1 MCIIIISIKKTQQL
15 QTRVLNNREAK
26 YWVGQKFC
34 VSFSIQFYGKIQM
47 NILANPIH
55 QTKLTEVKGDIEN
68 GYTSS
73 LQYSTFNRL
82 NNKQKLKKKIED
94 LKNAIHQLE

>member
-1 MCIIIISIKKTQQL
+1 M
-15 QTRVLNNREAK
+15 LNNREAK

-55 QTKLTEVKGDIEN
+55 QTKLTEMKGDIEN

-82 NNKQKLKKKIED
+82 NNKQKFKKKIED